1 MNTQQEGIILLIKS
15 ALLNEKYSLP
25 EDFDL
30 ENAAIIAKKHQI
42 MALIYYGALNCGFDS
57 ELPVMQ
63 KLFMDTCS
71 LIAISGSQM
80 HLINKVFENFEAEK
94 IEYMPLKGTLLKKL
108 YPKSEMRIMGD
119 ADILIRT
126 EQYDKIKPIMLNLG
140 FNEVL
145 ESDHELTWS
154 KSGVQIEL
162 HKRLIPSYNK
172 DYYKYFGDGWQLGK
186 KTSLDSVRYSMSAED
201 EMIYLFTHY
210 AKHYRDAGIGI
221 KHIVDLWVYKTSVES
236 LDENYIKT
244 ELKKLSLYEFYKNT
258 FKTLEVW
265 FGDATP
271 DDVTELITK
280 VIFDS
285 GVFGTKDVRIVS
297 SAVKELDGKENAK
310 KARFTRLLN
319 LVFLPYKKMCK
330 KYKFLKKVPIL
341 LPVMW
346 IVRLVSAV
354 FFKKQTLKERKEY
367 MDKMSVE
374 KIDSYH
380 KALNFVGLDFNF
392 EDA

>member
-42 MALIYYGALNCGFDS
+42 MALLYYGALNCGFDS

-71 LIAISGSQM
+71 LIAISERQM

-186 KTSLDSVRYSMSAED
+186 KTSLDSVRYSMTAED

-221 KHIVDLWVYKTSVES
+221 KHIVDLWVYKTSIKS

-271 DDVTELITK
+271 NDVIELITQ

-297 SAVKELDGKENAK
+297 GAVKELGGKENAK
-310 KARFTRLLN
+310 KARFKRLLN
-319 LVFLPYKKMCK
+319 LVFLPYKQMCK
-330 KYKFLKKVPIL
+330 KYKFLEKVPVL

-354 FFKKQTLKERKEY
+354 FFKKKTLKERREY
-367 MDKMSVE
+367 IDKMSVE

-392 EDA
+392 EE